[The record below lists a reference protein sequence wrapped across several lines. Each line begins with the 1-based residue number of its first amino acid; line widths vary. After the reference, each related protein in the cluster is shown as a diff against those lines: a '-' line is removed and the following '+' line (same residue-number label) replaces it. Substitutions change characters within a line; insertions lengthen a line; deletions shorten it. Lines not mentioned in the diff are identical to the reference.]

1 MMSEIQSSKSAAFL
15 FPGQGS
21 QSVGMGK
28 FLFDNFT
35 RAKTVF
41 EEASDAISVNMKK
54 LCFEA
59 DEKTLALTENTQPAL
74 LTVCTA
80 TSLVIQKDFGIKA
93 SSTAGHSIGEYSSLV
108 LSQTMK
114 FTDAVR
120 AVKFRGQAMQNAVP
134 VGQGGMTAALGLN
147 DEQTQFLCRWAE
159 KNSGHQPVSP
169 ANYNCDGQIVI
180 SGNLEALNWL
190 KDNFKAEI
198 FIENNLDEAKRCK
211 LIPLS
216 VSAPFHCEMMKP
228 AEDQMRAFL
237 NSVEFNNA
245 HISVIQNFH
254 AQVEVGASKLK
265 ENLIRQVSAPVLWT
279 QSMQTLKSL
288 KHPIVIEAG
297 NGSVLKG
304 LLKKIDGE
312 FFKVFSANNLDDLKL
327 LESISSD
334 KVLE

>member
-1 MMSEIQSSKSAAFL
+1 MSQTKSASFL

-21 QSVGMGK
+21 QSIGMGK
-28 FLFDNFT
+28 FLFENFSH
-35 RAKTVF
+35 AKTIF
-41 EEASDAISVNMKK
+41 EEASDAISVDMKK
-54 LCFEA
+54 LCFDS

-80 TSLVIQKDFGIKA
+80 TSQVIQKDFGIKA

-108 LSQTMK
+108 LSGSMK

-134 VGQGGMTAALGLN
+134 VGQGGMTATLGLN
-147 DEQTQFLCRWAE
+147 EEQTKFLCIWAE
-159 KNSGHQPVSP
+159 KNSGHKPVSP

-180 SGNLEALNWL
+180 SGNLDALNWL

-198 FIENNLDEAKRCK
+198 FTENNLGEAKRCK
-211 LIPLS
+211 LIPLA

-228 AEDQMRAFL
+228 AEDQMRTFL
-237 NSVEFNNA
+237 NGVEFNNA
-245 HISVIQNFH
+245 NISVIQNFH
-254 AQVEVGASKLK
+254 AQVEVGANKLK

-288 KHPIVIEAG
+288 NQPIVIEAG

-312 FFKVFSANNLDDLKL
+312 FFKVFSANNLEDLKL
-327 LESISSD
+327 LETI
-334 KVLE
+334 

>member
-1 MMSEIQSSKSAAFL
+1 MSSQIQSPKSAAFL

-28 FLFDNFT
+28 FLYENFSH
-35 RAKTVF
+35 AKTVF
-41 EEASDAISVNMKK
+41 EEASDAISVNMQK
-54 LCFEA
+54 LCFES

-80 TSLVIQKDFGIKA
+80 TSQVIQKVFGIKV

-108 LSQTMK
+108 LSDSIN

-134 VGQGGMTAALGLN
+134 LGQGGMTATLGLN
-147 DEQTQFLCRWAE
+147 EEQTKFLCAWAE
-159 KNSGHQPVSP
+159 KNSGHKPVSP

-190 KDNFKAEI
+190 KDHFKVEI
-198 FIENNLDEAKRCK
+198 FSENNLGEAKRCK

-228 AEDQMRAFL
+228 AEDQMRTFL
-237 NSVEFNNA
+237 NEVAFNNA
-245 HISVIQNFH
+245 TISVIQNFH
-254 AQVEVGASKLK
+254 AQVEVGANKLK

-288 KHPIVIEAG
+288 NHPIVIEAG

-304 LLKKIDGE
+304 LLKKIDGD
-312 FFKVFSANNLDDLKL
+312 FFKVFSANNLEDLKI
-327 LESISSD
+327 LESI
-334 KVLE
+334 

>member
-1 MMSEIQSSKSAAFL
+1 MTSPIQSQIQIQIPRSAAFL

-35 RAKTVF
+35 QAQNIF
-41 EEASDAISVNMKK
+41 EEASDAVSINMKK
-54 LCFEA
+54 LCFES

-80 TSLVIQKDFGIKA
+80 TSLVIQKQFGVTA

-108 LSQTMK
+108 LSDVIK

-134 VGQGGMTAALGLN
+134 LGLGGMTATLGLN
-147 DEQTQFLCRWAE
+147 DAQTQFLCKWTE
-159 KNSGHQPVSP
+159 KNSGFKPVSP

-180 SGNLEALNWL
+180 SGNLKALNWL
-190 KDNFKAEI
+190 KDHFKPEI
-198 FIENNLDEAKRCK
+198 FLENNLGEAQRCK
-211 LIPLS
+211 LISLN
-216 VSAPFHCEMMKP
+216 VSAPFHSEMMKP
-228 AEDQMRAFL
+228 AEDQMRTFL
-237 NSVEFNNA
+237 NEIPFGPA
-245 HISVIQNFH
+245 KISVIQNVH
-254 AQVEVGASKLK
+254 AQVETDANKLK

-279 QSMQTLKSL
+279 QSMKTLKSL
-288 KHPIVIEAG
+288 NHPVVIEVG
-297 NGSVLKG
+297 NGNVLKG

-312 FFKVFSANNLDDLKL
+312 FFRVFSANNLEDLKC
-327 LESISSD
+327 LERI
-334 KVLE
+334 